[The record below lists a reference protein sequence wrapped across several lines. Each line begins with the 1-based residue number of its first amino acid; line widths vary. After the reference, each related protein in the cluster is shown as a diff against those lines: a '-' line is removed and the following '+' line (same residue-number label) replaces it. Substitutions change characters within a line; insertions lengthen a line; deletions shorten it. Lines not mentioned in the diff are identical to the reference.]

1 MVTLSRLDI
10 SRCYKFVASEEENNK
25 WQGIQ
30 LLESTGKY
38 KDIIYKYGKV
48 KFRKKGTAKGEL
60 PLTFHYD
67 LIYSN
72 DMSGKELQEDLKF
85 KNLLGDILMDIME
98 KQLEDF
104 IISNWENTEFGMKYD
119 LIYEDGVL
127 VSQQYRTSIGKI
139 DILFLMQ

>member
-1 MVTLSRLDI
+1 MVVLSRLDI
-10 SRCYKFVASEEENNK
+10 SRCYKFVSSEEEDNK

-30 LLESTGKY
+30 LLESTGEY

-48 KFRKKGTAKGEL
+48 KFGKKETDKGEL

-72 DMSGKELQEDLKF
+72 NMSGKELQEDLKF

-98 KQLEDF
+98 KQLEDNSLQYVNSTKHWTHN
-104 IISNWENTEFGMKYD
+104 IIKPN
-119 LIYEDGVL
+119 I
-127 VSQQYRTSIGKI
+127 
-139 DILFLMQ
+139 

>member
-10 SRCYKFVASEEENNK
+10 SRCYKFVAREEENNK

-48 KFRKKGTAKGEL
+48 KFGKKETAKGEL

-98 KQLEDF
+98 KQLEDN
-104 IISNWENTEFGMKYD
+104 S
-119 LIYEDGVL
+119 L
-127 VSQQYRTSIGKI
+127 QYVNSTKH
-139 DILFLMQ
+139 